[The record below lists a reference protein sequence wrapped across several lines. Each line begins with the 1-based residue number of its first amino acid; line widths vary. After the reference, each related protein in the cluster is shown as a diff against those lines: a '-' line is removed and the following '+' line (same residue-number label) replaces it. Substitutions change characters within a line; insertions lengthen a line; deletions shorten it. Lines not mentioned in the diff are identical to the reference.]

1 MLAGFTPQ
9 WLQLSAGG
17 EINVCSFH
25 TERKGTKF
33 TVHHPVSVMVL
44 LLPGTTNGFLLAGVV
59 LVLNAA
65 REDELL
71 CKSLATWVCT
81 RLCVLRGG
89 KLSLNIQYED
99 KSISSSARVSHK
111 HPMLMF
117 NIKRQK

>member
-9 WLQLSAGG
+9 WLHLSAGG

-71 CKSLATWVCT
+71 CKELSCYMGLHAPVCT
-81 RLCVLRGG
+81 EGRQAVSKHSIRGQEHIFQCSG
-89 KLSLNIQYED
+89 FPQTSN
-99 KSISSSARVSHK
+99 ANV
-111 HPMLMF
+111 
-117 NIKRQK
+117 